1 MRLSLSSN
9 HTVQTSFLL
18 CIGKKIKILKMNAYF
33 NSTEWLPRNLYSR
46 KQCTLNLVAIE
57 AQPGMLFNAGFGVF
71 HGLQFSWFVFSVK
84 ALFWVYCYI
93 KIIREEINEY
103 YSNYSSKL
111 SCFTQHNNNVLYDL
125 VSNLIQCWFWDI
137 YFGCYIL
144 RSIEHQGTLLRKTY
158 VSTSCIRLLSMP
170 FILQA

>member
-1 MRLSLSSN
+1 MDLMDNIIFVQMLKMSFIETQLLIEVFMYIPTQNIFIPIHYRLIFSIDTTIRILFVVFFRICKIRLSLSSN

-71 HGLQFSWFVFSVK
+71 HGLQFS
-84 ALFWVYCYI
+84 
-93 KIIREEINEY
+93 
-103 YSNYSSKL
+103 
-111 SCFTQHNNNVLYDL
+111 
-125 VSNLIQCWFWDI
+125 
-137 YFGCYIL
+137 
-144 RSIEHQGTLLRKTY
+144 
-158 VSTSCIRLLSMP
+158 
-170 FILQA
+170 